1 MNSIQNMIESKTDQV
16 KMKIH
21 QNKKEKELMQSQ
33 TKTSYGNSMTAQV
46 LQLTQVQTMEIHQG
60 LQFYIKLPRQTT
72 WQGCSHVI
80 T

>member
-1 MNSIQNMIESKTDQV
+1 MNSVQNMIESKTDQV

-60 LQFYIKLPRQTT
+60 LQFYIKLPRKTT